1 MTKFLRLFRL
11 LRFITPFGPPA
22 APRSRAGFTSF
33 LGSRMAL
40 LPVPLLVR
48 LIGSALIWISCLGL
62 PSALAAPPA
71 DGQDQIVSQ
80 SNLPAAVTLPVA
92 TLRNIDYMPRL
103 HTLQPPARP
112 HKILRWHHEQVQLA
126 QDQKILR
133 LLLVSVGIAGM
144 FIAILVMRSMPPGKK
159 GSGAA

>member
-1 MTKFLRLFRL
+1 MTNNLRLLHFPPL
-11 LRFITPFGPPA
+11 IASCLRSG
-22 APRSRAGFTSF
+22 RSF
-33 LGSRMAL
+33 LSSFLWSFLAL
-40 LPVPLLVR
+40 LSASV
-48 LIGSALIWISCLGL
+48 LIPAVSISFRWL
-62 PSALAAPPA
+62 PSAQAAPPVESREHVLS
-71 DGQDQIVSQ
+71 GSNSQ
-80 SNLPAAVTLPVA
+80 AALKLPVA

-133 LLLVSVGIAGM
+133 LLLVSVGIAGI

>member
-1 MTKFLRLFRL
+1 MTNILRLFLLFPPLIALRL
-11 LRFITPFGPPA
+11 PPG
-22 APRSRAGFTSF
+22 RSF
-33 LGSRMAL
+33 LSSFLWSFLAPLRASVL
-40 LPVPLLVR
+40 IPVVLISFLWLP
-48 LIGSALIWISCLGL
+48 A
-62 PSALAAPPA
+62 ALAAPP
-71 DGQDQIVSQ
+71 VESREHVLSSSNSQ
-80 SNLPAAVTLPVA
+80 SAVKLPVA
-92 TLRNIDYMPRL
+92 TLRNIDYMPRM